1 MLNIHPECFSQ
12 VFTITKDFR
21 NHVCPEPMGA
31 AKVSCSR
38 GSALKAVREAPRAYG
53 RRLNQPNRLLL
64 RSARTR
70 QLPGVGASEGLRYGP
85 IRRRQLCGSV
95 WATRR
100 GGNDDDD
107 DMDDDDDEFDIE
119 EEDDF
124 DEDNEDDDGITA
136 FVRGRKRRGM
146 KAVTSLD
153 EDEDEVEELDG
164 AAEIF
169 DVAIRDVLDDVVD
182 AEDEDEDD
190 MMMGRAV
197 RRGSSMGEDLEE
209 IDEDISMRS
218 FRVAS
223 GDSSLPTASQDEP
236 DLDLDAF
243 LIQQGMPK
251 ASEPLI
257 IGKETAFLPAN
268 NEVSPTL
275 NFCIC

>member
-1 MLNIHPECFSQ
+1 M
-12 VFTITKDFR
+12 
-21 NHVCPEPMGA
+21 CPEPMGA
-31 AKVSCSR
+31 LKVACIR
-38 GSALKAVREAPRAYG
+38 GSSLNAVRGAPAAHI
-53 RRLNQPNRLLL
+53 RRVNQPERILL
-64 RSARTR
+64 RSSLAR
-70 QLPGVGASEGLRYGP
+70 QLPGVSVSEGLRCGP
-85 IRRRQLCGSV
+85 NRRRQLCGFV

-107 DMDDDDDEFDIE
+107 DMDDEDDVFDIE
-119 EEDDF
+119 EEDEF
-124 DEDNEDDDGITA
+124 DEENDDDEDITA
-136 FVRGRKRRGM
+136 FGRGRKRRGR
-146 KAVTSLD
+146 KAVSSLD
-153 EDEDEVEELDG
+153 EDEEEVEELDG

-257 IGKETAFLPAN
+257 IGKEAAFLSAN
-268 NEVSPTL
+268 DEVRPTMSAR
-275 NFCIC
+275 IC